1 MHNDSINPAQTS
13 TDTGNDDMSQITL
26 RKGFWFYFDHEGN
39 DISVHGSAWSGK
51 ETVYFNNREVSSSR
65 NLTSL
70 SGIHHF
76 TENKNDYRVEVKV
89 TSLIKG
95 TVETTLF
102 CNDQQIGSESKS
114 YMEHKS
120 RTSHLRDLLL
130 GVLVG
135 GIAGYG
141 IMKFILS

>member
-1 MHNDSINPAQTS
+1 MHNDSISQAKTS
-13 TDTGNDDMSQITL
+13 TDTGNDNMSQITL

-51 ETVYFNNREVSSSR
+51 ETIYFNNKEVSSSR
-65 NLTSL
+65 NLTSF
-70 SGIHHF
+70 SGTHQF
-76 TENKNDYRVEVKV
+76 TENQNNYRVEVKV

-102 CNDQQIGSESKS
+102 CNDQQIGKESKS
-114 YMEHKS
+114 YMKQQS
-120 RTSHLRDLLL
+120 RTAHFRDLLL

-135 GIAGYG
+135 GIVGYS
-141 IMKFILS
+141 IMKFIF